1 MRQSNDQEPKNS
13 MLESSVHTGDLVEAG
28 IWERCLQRLN
38 DLLDSPTRSALEGSR
53 ILSLRG
59 NQLQVGVAGHFS
71 RDFLN
76 RNQCREVVLEVLGQ
90 LTGRRF
96 TLEFVSLDI
105 EAPIVEE
112 SAETPGDLGEVGLD
126 LREASLNPRYTFQT
140 FIRGGSNNLAAAAA
154 MAVAESPARAYN
166 PLFLY
171 GGVGLGKTHLM
182 HAIGHEVVRQ
192 RKKAR
197 VVYMSA
203 ERFTNEMIDSIGE
216 AKMNRFRRNYRNLDV
231 LLVDDIQFLAN
242 KERTQEEFFHT
253 FNELHGANK
262 QIVISSDRPPKQ
274 IPTLEDRLRSRFEW
288 GMIADIQPPD
298 FETRV
303 AILKKKAEQSKV
315 FVPIPVLN
323 LLAEKISSNIRE
335 LEGALT
341 RLLACA
347 SLKKK
352 NITAELAQE
361 ALTGILPE
369 ASTQGVDIQRIQE
382 IVCEYFSISPRDL
395 IGTRRDQRIVRP
407 RQVAMYLC
415 KEITGA
421 SYPEIGNQFGGK
433 DHTTVI
439 HACRKVEAT
448 LEDHYIRTSL
458 ENIQARL
465 RGYQR

>member
-1 MRQSNDQEPKNS
+1 ME
-13 MLESSVHTGDLVEAG
+13 ET
-28 IWERCLQRLN
+28 WERCLRVLTEV
-38 DLLDSPTRSALEGSR
+38 LDPPIRSSLEGSR
-53 ILSLRG
+53 IT
-59 NQLQVGVAGHFS
+59 
-71 RDFLN
+71 
-76 RNQCREVVLEVLGQ
+76 Q
-90 LTGRRF
+90 LTGNKLTIGVLGKWTRDILSKKQIQQKVAEALHR
-96 TLEFVSLDI
+96 TTGQSYQLEFRELEEQMDLPDEPVSSGLVQDQ
-105 EAPIVEE
+105 EA
-112 SAETPGDLGEVGLD
+112 
-126 LREASLNPRYTFQT
+126 EASDSTLNPRYTFST
-140 FIRGGSNNLAAAAA
+140 FIRGSSNNLAAAAA
-154 MAVAESPARAYN
+154 MAVAESPAKAYN

-182 HAIGHEVVRQ
+182 HAIGHEVMRT
-192 RKKAR
+192 RKRAR

-216 AKMNRFRRNYRNLDV
+216 AKMNRFRRTYRNVDV

-262 QIVISSDRPPKQ
+262 QIVISSDRPPRQ

-288 GMIADIQPPD
+288 GMIADVQLPD

-303 AILKKKAEQSKV
+303 AILKKKAEQSKA
-315 FVPIPVLN
+315 FVPNPVLN
-323 LLAEKISSNIRE
+323 MIAEKINSNIRE

-341 RLLACA
+341 RLLASA
-347 SLKKK
+347 SLQKKS
-352 NITAELAQE
+352 ITMELAQE
-361 ALTGILPE
+361 ALAGIMPESTG
-369 ASTQGVDIQRIQE
+369 QGIDIRRIQE
-382 IVCEYFSISPRDL
+382 IVCEYFSMTAKDL
-395 IGTRRDQRIVRP
+395 LGSRRDQRIVRP

-421 SYPEIGNQFGGK
+421 SYPEIGTQFGGK

-439 HACRKVEAT
+439 HACRKVEAN

>member
-1 MRQSNDQEPKNS
+1 MDPPIR
-13 MLESSVHTGDLVEAG
+13 SS
-28 IWERCLQRLN
+28 
-38 DLLDSPTRSALEGSR
+38 LEGSR
-53 ILSLRG
+53 IT
-59 NQLQVGVAGHFS
+59 
-71 RDFLN
+71 
-76 RNQCREVVLEVLGQ
+76 Q
-90 LTGRRF
+90 LTGNKLTIGVLGKWTRDVLSKKQIQQKVAEALQR
-96 TLEFVSLDI
+96 TTGQSYQLEFKELEDLDMPA
-105 EAPIVEE
+105 EPSGSTFVQDVEPE
-112 SAETPGDLGEVGLD
+112 SSDST
-126 LREASLNPRYTFQT
+126 LNPRYTFST
-140 FIRGGSNNLAAAAA
+140 FIRGSSNNLAAAAA
-154 MAVAESPARAYN
+154 MAVAESPAKAYN

-182 HAIGHEVVRQ
+182 HAIGHEVLRT
-192 RKKAR
+192 RKRAR

-216 AKMNRFRRNYRNLDV
+216 AKMNRFRRTYRNVDV

-262 QIVISSDRPPKQ
+262 QIVISSDRPPRQ

-288 GMIADIQPPD
+288 GMIADVQLPD

-303 AILKKKAEQSKV
+303 AILKKKAEQSKA
-315 FVPIPVLN
+315 FVPNPVLN
-323 LLAEKISSNIRE
+323 MIAEKINSNIRE

-341 RLLACA
+341 RLLASA
-347 SLKKK
+347 SLQKKS
-352 NITAELAQE
+352 ITMELAQE
-361 ALTGILPE
+361 ALAGIMPESTG
-369 ASTQGVDIQRIQE
+369 QGIDIRRIQE
-382 IVCEYFSISPRDL
+382 IVCEYFSMTAKDL
-395 IGTRRDQRIVRP
+395 LGPRRDQRIVRP

-421 SYPEIGNQFGGK
+421 SYPEIGTQFGGK

-439 HACRKVEAT
+439 HACRKVEAN